1 MLHRGYILFAVCLKQ
16 SKIYSLPET
25 NRPGSEWTEFYKN
38 WICGITHTARLCVLC
53 WYHVFMHGLDVLN
66 MLVLCALLNVVLIQ
80 YNLTWEYAFFC
91 QVKDAFSSSG
101 PETGKGKTKLSGKR
115 VKHGYHLVKGKSN
128 HPMED
133 YLVAEYRQVGEHDLG
148 LFAIFDGHLGHTVPD
163 FLRSH
168 LFDNIVSEVIFHFS
182 YLFF

>member
-1 MLHRGYILFAVCLKQ
+1 
-16 SKIYSLPET
+16 
-25 NRPGSEWTEFYKN
+25 
-38 WICGITHTARLCVLC
+38 
-53 WYHVFMHGLDVLN
+53 
-66 MLVLCALLNVVLIQ
+66 
-80 YNLTWEYAFFC
+80 LTWEYAFFW

-168 LFDNIVSEVIFHFS
+168 LFDNILSEVIFHFS
-182 YLFF
+182 YLFFYNLSRLLIMSIVSSI

>member
-1 MLHRGYILFAVCLKQ
+1 
-16 SKIYSLPET
+16 
-25 NRPGSEWTEFYKN
+25 
-38 WICGITHTARLCVLC
+38 
-53 WYHVFMHGLDVLN
+53 
-66 MLVLCALLNVVLIQ
+66 
-80 YNLTWEYAFFC
+80 
-91 QVKDAFSSSG
+91 VKDAFSSSG

-148 LFAIFDGHLGHTVPD
+148 LFAIFDGHLGHTVSD

-168 LFDNIVSEVIFHFS
+168 LFNNILSEVMFHFS
-182 YLFF
+182 YSFLSLQTNISGSFVLAFAIYSNDVRVYMVASCL

>member
-1 MLHRGYILFAVCLKQ
+1 
-16 SKIYSLPET
+16 
-25 NRPGSEWTEFYKN
+25 
-38 WICGITHTARLCVLC
+38 
-53 WYHVFMHGLDVLN
+53 

-115 VKHGYHLVKGKSN
+115 VEHGYHLVKGKSN

-168 LFDNIVSEVIFHFS
+168 LFDNILSEVIFHFS
-182 YLFF
+182 

>member
-1 MLHRGYILFAVCLKQ
+1 
-16 SKIYSLPET
+16 
-25 NRPGSEWTEFYKN
+25 
-38 WICGITHTARLCVLC
+38 
-53 WYHVFMHGLDVLN
+53 
-66 MLVLCALLNVVLIQ
+66 
-80 YNLTWEYAFFC
+80 
-91 QVKDAFSSSG
+91 VKDAFSSSG

-133 YLVAEYRQVGEHDLG
+133 YLVAEYRQEGEHDLG

-168 LFDNIVSEVIFHFS
+168 LFDNILKQVIFQIQCPVNRLS
-182 YLFF
+182 LNTCCIAYMLR